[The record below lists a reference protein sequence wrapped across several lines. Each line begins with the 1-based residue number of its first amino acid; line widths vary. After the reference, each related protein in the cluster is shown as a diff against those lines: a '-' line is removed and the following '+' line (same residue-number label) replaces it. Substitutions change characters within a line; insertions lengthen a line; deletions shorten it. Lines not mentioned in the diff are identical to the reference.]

1 MQCQD
6 LLGQTCM
13 EFLQQEDLIE
23 IYQLYNFVHL
33 ISSKLWPESTNII
46 NYVGLY
52 IPFDIGRGPPDLS
65 EILLLR
71 GPPPN
76 PPGPPGP

>member
-6 LLGQTCM
+6 LLDQTCM
-13 EFLQQEDLIE
+13 EFLQQEDLIQ
-23 IYQLYNFVHL
+23 IYQLY
-33 ISSKLWPESTNII
+33 KLVLLTYSNQQETNKSHRES
-46 NYVGLY
+46 LY

-65 EILLLR
+65 EILRLK
-71 GPPPN
+71 GPPPS